1 MVTQVHIKTHLFA
14 VDALKAFAPKI
25 LKFLDIIMIPQTGG
39 KVKKTRA
46 YRPILDSIKIL
57 KIGHKTHDKT

>member
-1 MVTQVHIKTHLFA
+1 MRLRLSPT
-14 VDALKAFAPKI
+14 KI

-46 YRPILDSIKIL
+46 YRPILDSIRIL